1 MKRIFFGFLLV
12 FALSSVASAQS
23 VSDAAETEILK
34 REAAWRTALL
44 KAGAGLEEIYSQ
56 HLSYHDWNGK
66 THERA
71 VLIAD
76 VKSGQ
81 LKYQA
86 VRLSKEKAQVFINTA
101 IVTGE
106 IELEGD
112 YGATSISRKAK
123 LMHVWVKE
131 AGAWR
136 LLVHQ
141 TGKAD

>member
-1 MKRIFFGFLLV
+1 
-12 FALSSVASAQS
+12 
-23 VSDAAETEILK
+23 
-34 REAAWRTALL
+34 
-44 KAGAGLEEIYSQ
+44 
-56 HLSYHDWNGK
+56 
-66 THERA
+66 

-86 VRLSKEKAQVFINTA
+86 VRLGKEKAQVFINTA

-106 IELEGD
+106 LELEGH

-123 LMHVWVKE
+123 LLHVWVKE
-131 AGAWR
+131 SDTWR

-141 TGKAD
+141 TEKLAGKVE

>member
-1 MKRIFFGFLLV
+1 MKQICFLFILLI
-12 FALSSVASAQS
+12 ALSSVWLAQ
-23 VSDAAETEILK
+23 DTANAADTEILK
-34 REAAWRTALL
+34 REQAWREALL
-44 KAGAGLEEIYSQ
+44 NAGTGLEEIYSK

-86 VRLSKEKAQVFINTA
+86 VRMSKEKAQVFINTA

-106 IELEGD
+106 LELEGD

-123 LMHVWVKE
+123 LMHMWVKE
-131 AGAWR
+131 SGTWR

>member
-1 MKRIFFGFLLV
+1 ML
-12 FALSSVASAQS
+12 AQS
-23 VSDAAETEILK
+23 VPDATEAEIMQ
-34 REAAWRTALL
+34 REKAWRAALL
-44 KAGAGLEEIYSQ
+44 NVGTGLEETYSQ

-86 VRLSKEKAQVFINTA
+86 VRMSKEQAQVFINTA

-106 IELEGD
+106 LELEGN

-123 LMHVWVKE
+123 LLHVWVKE
-131 AGAWR
+131 SGTWR

-141 TGKAD
+141 TQKAD